1 VRPLV
6 ILLAVIMCHRVAVAD
21 VPWAQGVAKDKQT
34 QANALFAE
42 GNELFAQQ
50 AHAPALEKYKA
61 AVTLWDHPL
70 IEFNMAVTLVRLDRI
85 LGAADA
91 LDKALRFGEAPFP
104 SAEQYQQALDYK
116 KLIAGRVGTLQLSCD
131 ARATVLLDG
140 QAWLTCPGNRE
151 ARVLAGEHVIVAE
164 REGYYPLTRHV
175 LVPGGGTAHEALS
188 LVRLDRVKLVYPTP
202 RWVPW
207 AIAGGG
213 LAVTLGGLGFYVAGN
228 NQMDRF
234 EANFAMLCPTGCS
247 TDLDATPTERQL
259 SEQRD
264 SARLKGA
271 VGVSMMAVGGAV
283 VVGGVVWAILN
294 KPHRVLPKMEVTPTT
309 GGASAT
315 IGWQF

>member
-1 VRPLV
+1 MRPLV
-6 ILLAVIMCHRVAVAD
+6 ILLAVIGLGGVALAD

-61 AVTLWDHPL
+61 AVALWDHPL

-85 LGAADA
+85 LEAADS

-116 KLIAGRVGTLQLSCD
+116 KLVAGRVGTLQLSCD
-131 ARATVLLDG
+131 APATVLLDG

-175 LVPGGGTAHEALS
+175 FVSGGTTAREALS
-188 LVRLDRVKLVYPTP
+188 LVRLDRVKLEYPTP
-202 RWVPW
+202 RWIPW

-213 LAVTLGGLGFYVAGN
+213 LAVTLG
-228 NQMDRF
+228 
-234 EANFAMLCPTGCS
+234 
-247 TDLDATPTERQL
+247 
-259 SEQRD
+259 
-264 SARLKGA
+264 
-271 VGVSMMAVGGAV
+271 
-283 VVGGVVWAILN
+283 
-294 KPHRVLPKMEVTPTT
+294 
-309 GGASAT
+309 
-315 IGWQF
+315 